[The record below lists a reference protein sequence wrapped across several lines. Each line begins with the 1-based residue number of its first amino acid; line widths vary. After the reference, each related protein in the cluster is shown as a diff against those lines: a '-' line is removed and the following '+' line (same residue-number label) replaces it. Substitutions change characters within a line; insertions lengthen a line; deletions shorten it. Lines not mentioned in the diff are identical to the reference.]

1 MLKIIKRLFPLEK
14 EGEINRLTT
23 ELATEKERRAELED
37 AVLELGDLYSA
48 QDEALTD
55 VGDALIELAEMI
67 TEE

>member
-1 MLKIIKRLFPLEK
+1 MLKIFKRLFPLEK

>member
-23 ELATEKERRAELED
+23 ELAAEKERRAELED

>member
-23 ELATEKERRAELED
+23 ELATEKERRVELED

-55 VGDALIELAEMI
+55 VGDALIELAEMR

>member
-1 MLKIIKRLFPLEK
+1 MLKIIRRLFPLEK
-14 EGEINRLTT
+14 EGEINRLKT
-23 ELATEKERRAELED
+23 ELEAEKERRTELED

>member
-1 MLKIIKRLFPLEK
+1 MLKIFKRLFPLEK

-23 ELATEKERRAELED
+23 ELETEKERRAELED

>member
-23 ELATEKERRAELED
+23 ELATEKERRVELED

>member
-14 EGEINRLTT
+14 EGEINRLKT
-23 ELATEKERRAELED
+23 ELETEKERRTELED

>member
-1 MLKIIKRLFPLEK
+1 MLKIFKRLFPLEK

-23 ELATEKERRAELED
+23 ELAAEKERRVELED

>member
-1 MLKIIKRLFPLEK
+1 MLKIFKRLFPLEK

-23 ELATEKERRAELED
+23 ELAAEKERRAELED

>member
-1 MLKIIKRLFPLEK
+1 V
-14 EGEINRLTT
+14 
-23 ELATEKERRAELED
+23 ELED

>member
-1 MLKIIKRLFPLEK
+1 MD
-14 EGEINRLTT
+14 
-23 ELATEKERRAELED
+23 TEKERRTELED

>member
-1 MLKIIKRLFPLEK
+1 MLKIIKRLFPLAK
-14 EGEINRLTT
+14 EGELNRLSA
-23 ELATEKERRAELED
+23 ELDAEKERRTELED